1 MTNIDIHFSDKIDQ
15 IFAAFAEAQAKFTK
29 PEKTGKNPHFKSSYS
44 TLEDIWDACKDPMA
58 EHGLFVLQTLG
69 YRDGV
74 SLLITTLGHK
84 SGQWIRGEGAIMM
97 AKPDAQSMGSAITY
111 MKRYS
116 LSALI
121 GVGCD
126 DGCDDDG
133 NEASRTLPAAKP
145 QSVKKVAVVHI
156 EDEAESF
163 NQLHRLYDRMA
174 DKGLDISKILE
185 FVTQKAKESGKS
197 TDEVIESALS
207 PHWFDK
213 FCIAYAKHME
223 RTQVS

>member
-1 MTNIDIHFSDKIDQ
+1 MTNISIYFSDSVDQ
-15 IFAAFAEAQAKFTK
+15 IFAAFAQAQAKFTK
-29 PEKTGKNPHFKSSYS
+29 PEKTGKNPHFKSIYS

-69 YRDGV
+69 FRDGV

-84 SGQWIRGEGAIMM
+84 SGQWMRGEGAIMM

-126 DGCDDDG
+126 DGCEDDG

-145 QSVKKVAVVHI
+145 QLVKKVALVQI
-156 EDEAESF
+156 ENDAASF
-163 NQLHRLYDRMA
+163 TQLEHLYRRMS
-174 DKGLDISKILE
+174 DKGLDTSKVFD
-185 FVTQKAKESGKS
+185 FVCQRAKETGKS
-197 TDEVIESALS
+197 TDEVVDSALS

-213 FCIAYAKHME
+213 FCMAYAKQME
-223 RTQVS
+223 RTQAS